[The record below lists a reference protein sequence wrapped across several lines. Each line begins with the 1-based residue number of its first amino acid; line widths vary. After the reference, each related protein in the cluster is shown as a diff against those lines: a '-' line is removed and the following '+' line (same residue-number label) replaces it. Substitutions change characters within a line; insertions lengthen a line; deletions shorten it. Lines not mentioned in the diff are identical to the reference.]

1 MSRRHR
7 PRVALALGRRLGV
20 DKFVFYPARECEN
33 ELETTPTPS
42 GGNETQIAA
51 LHNRTQRLQMDLGDG
66 PLESHEQGL
75 SNGPSPRTIRGH

>member
-1 MSRRHR
+1 M
-7 PRVALALGRRLGV
+7 ALALGRRLGV
-20 DKFVFYPARECEN
+20 NKFVFYPARECEN

-42 GGNETQIAA
+42 GGNKTQIGA

-75 SNGPSPRTIRGH
+75 SNGPSARTIRGH

>member
-20 DKFVFYPARECEN
+20 NKFVFYPARECEN

-42 GGNETQIAA
+42 GGNETQIGA
-51 LHNRTQRLQMDLGDG
+51 LRNRTQRLQMDLGDG

-75 SNGPSPRTIRGH
+75 SNGPSARTIRGH

>member
-20 DKFVFYPARECEN
+20 NKFVFYPAHECEN
-33 ELETTPTPS
+33 EFETTPTPS
-42 GGNETQIAA
+42 GGNETQIGA